1 MYSCPDTDIDPKPL
15 HLSHYPFFF
24 VKVHCKIFFIIAI
37 CFLKWKSLFN
47 FVYSTTSSLPSD
59 VDLINILP
67 GFPVVNSPLELRFY
81 VRLKAGVNQHVT
93 IDREV
98 LYAIFENFAQNIS
111 EVLGV
116 EFTGTQILDP
126 DYIFRHSWLLY

>member
-1 MYSCPDTDIDPKPL
+1 M
-15 HLSHYPFFF
+15 
-24 VKVHCKIFFIIAI
+24 
-37 CFLKWKSLFN
+37 
-47 FVYSTTSSLPSD
+47 
-59 VDLINILP
+59 DLINILP

-126 DYIFRHSWLLY
+126 DYIFRHSWLLYQNHLSTFFLPDLANLEVSGYGADLPRYVMYGEFLFTQHILCRILYIHTVMFMIISHI

>member
-1 MYSCPDTDIDPKPL
+1 M
-15 HLSHYPFFF
+15 
-24 VKVHCKIFFIIAI
+24 
-37 CFLKWKSLFN
+37 
-47 FVYSTTSSLPSD
+47 
-59 VDLINILP
+59 DLINILP